1 MGPRKSSR
9 PRQLPDALPQNTHLM
24 FFRLARARLR
34 LVTGSVDQA
43 LREAQEIGET
53 VAAVPSDNP
62 AVIPW
67 RAVAAEALRQLDR
80 REEATRLAK
89 DNLDLAFRWG
99 ADYAVGGALCALGR
113 IDEATAEEGFR
124 HAATILADSG
134 ATLEYAR
141 ALVELGAWLRRANR
155 RVEAREHLRH
165 GVDLAHELG
174 ARALADRGNA
184 EIAATGARPRKQR
197 TTGFD
202 ALTASERR
210 VADLA
215 AQGMTNKDIAQAL
228 FVTVKTVEL
237 HLSNTYRKLDISSR
251 AGLIGA
257 LRHHEGPLV
266 PEPRRQ
272 P

>member
-1 MGPRKSSR
+1 MPPPSLANSR
-9 PRQLPDALPQNTHLM
+9 
-24 FFRLARARLR
+24 
-34 LVTGSVDQA
+34 
-43 LREAQEIGET
+43 
-53 VAAVPSDNP
+53 
-62 AVIPW
+62 
-67 RAVAAEALRQLDR
+67 
-80 REEATRLAK
+80 
-89 DNLDLAFRWG
+89 
-99 ADYAVGGALCALGR
+99 
-113 IDEATAEEGFR
+113 
-124 HAATILADSG
+124 

-141 ALVELGAWLRRANR
+141 ALVELGAWLLRANR

-174 ARALADRGNA
+174 AQALADRGNA

-237 HLSNTYRKLDISSR
+237 HLSNTYRKLDITSR
-251 AGLIGA
+251 SGLIGA

-266 PEPRRQ
+266 PEPRRH